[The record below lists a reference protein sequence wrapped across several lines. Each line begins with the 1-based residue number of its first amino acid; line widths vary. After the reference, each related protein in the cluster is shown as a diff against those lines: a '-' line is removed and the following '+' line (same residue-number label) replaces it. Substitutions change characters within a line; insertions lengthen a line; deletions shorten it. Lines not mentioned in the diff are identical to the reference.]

1 MKHFRTIT
9 TVILTVALFYLAF
22 PQAVFA
28 AAAAA
33 TATAAA
39 TPAAA
44 NDGHSITLPQLLI
57 LGFVL
62 GLYLYNHFKDK
73 IKAKFKKKQ

>member
-9 TVILTVALFYLAF
+9 TVILTAALFYLAF

-28 AAAAA
+28 AAA
-33 TATAAA
+33 TAAA
-39 TPAAA
+39 PAAA
-44 NDGHSITLPQLLI
+44 AAATKDGHSITLPQLLI

>member
-9 TVILTVALFYLAF
+9 TVIITVALFYLAF

-28 AAAAA
+28 AAEE
-33 TATAAA
+33 
-39 TPAAA
+39 
-44 NDGHSITLPQLLI
+44 GHSITLPQLLI

-62 GLYLYNHFKDK
+62 GLYLYNHFKGK
-73 IKAKFKKKQ
+73 IKAMFKKINDR

>member
-9 TVILTVALFYLAF
+9 TDILTVALFYLAF

-28 AAAAA
+28 
-33 TATAAA
+33 TAAA
-39 TPAAA
+39 VD
-44 NDGHSITLPQLLI
+44 DGHSITLPQLLI

-73 IKAKFKKKQ
+73 IKAMFKKKQ

>member
-9 TVILTVALFYLAF
+9 TVVLATALFYLVF
-22 PQAVFA
+22 PQAAFA
-28 AAAAA
+28 AAEE
-33 TATAAA
+33 
-39 TPAAA
+39 
-44 NDGHSITLPQLLI
+44 GHSITLPQLLI

-73 IKAKFKKKQ
+73 IKAMFKKSNDR

>member
-9 TVILTVALFYLAF
+9 KVILTAALFYLAF
-22 PQAVFA
+22 PQATFA
-28 AAAAA
+28 A
-33 TATAAA
+33 TE
-39 TPAAA
+39 
-44 NDGHSITLPQLLI
+44 DGHSITVPQLLL

-73 IKAKFKKKQ
+73 IKAMFKKNNDR

>member
-9 TVILTVALFYLAF
+9 TDILTVALFYLAF

-33 TATAAA
+33 E
-39 TPAAA
+39 
-44 NDGHSITLPQLLI
+44 DGHSITLPQLLI

-73 IKAKFKKKQ
+73 IKAMFKKSNDR

>member
-1 MKHFRTIT
+1 MKHLITIT
-9 TVILTVALFYLAF
+9 TVILTAALFYLAF

-28 AAAAA
+28 V
-33 TATAAA
+33 TEE
-39 TPAAA
+39 
-44 NDGHSITLPQLLI
+44 GHSITLPQLLI

-73 IKAKFKKKQ
+73 IKAMFTKKK

>member
-9 TVILTVALFYLAF
+9 TVILTAALFYLAF

-28 AAAAA
+28 AAEE
-33 TATAAA
+33 
-39 TPAAA
+39 
-44 NDGHSITLPQLLI
+44 GHSITLPQLLI
-57 LGFVL
+57 LGFVM

-73 IKAKFKKKQ
+73 IKAMFTKKQ

>member
-1 MKHFRTIT
+1 MKHFRTST
-9 TVILTVALFYLAF
+9 TVILSAALFYLAF

-33 TATAAA
+33 TAAAA
-39 TPAAA
+39 S
-44 NDGHSITLPQLLI
+44 DGGHSITVPQLLV

-62 GLYLYNHFKDK
+62 GLYLYNHFKAK
-73 IKAKFKKKQ
+73 IKAMFKKKQ

>member
-9 TVILTVALFYLAF
+9 TVILTAALFYLAF

-28 AAAAA
+28 AAEE
-33 TATAAA
+33 
-39 TPAAA
+39 
-44 NDGHSITLPQLLI
+44 GHSITPSQLLI
-57 LGFVL
+57 LGFVM

-73 IKAKFKKKQ
+73 IKAMFTKKK

>member
-1 MKHFRTIT
+1 MKHFRTST
-9 TVILTVALFYLAF
+9 KVILSAALFYLAF

-33 TATAAA
+33 HAAA
-39 TPAAA
+39 ASAATEG
-44 NDGHSITLPQLLI
+44 GHSITLPQLLV

-62 GLYLYNHFKDK
+62 GLYLYNHFKAK
-73 IKAKFKKKQ
+73 IKAMFKKKQ

>member
-1 MKHFRTIT
+1 MKHFRIIT
-9 TVILTVALFYLAF
+9 TVILTAALFYLAF

-28 AAAAA
+28 AAEE
-33 TATAAA
+33 
-39 TPAAA
+39 
-44 NDGHSITLPQLLI
+44 GRSITLPQLLI

-73 IKAKFKKKQ
+73 IKAKFTKKQ

>member
-1 MKHFRTIT
+1 MKHFRTST
-9 TVILTVALFYLAF
+9 KVILSAALFYLAF

-33 TATAAA
+33 SAAAAAA
-39 TPAAA
+39 T
-44 NDGHSITLPQLLI
+44 DGGHSITLPQLLV

-62 GLYLYNHFKDK
+62 GLYLYNHFKAK
-73 IKAKFKKKQ
+73 IKAMFKKKQ

>member
-9 TVILTVALFYLAF
+9 TVILTAALFYLAF

-28 AAAAA
+28 AAEE
-33 TATAAA
+33 
-39 TPAAA
+39 
-44 NDGHSITLPQLLI
+44 GHSINLPQLLI

-73 IKAKFKKKQ
+73 IKTMFKKKQ

>member
-9 TVILTVALFYLAF
+9 TVILTAALFYLAF
-22 PQAVFA
+22 PQAAFA
-28 AAAAA
+28 AAEQE
-33 TATAAA
+33 
-39 TPAAA
+39 
-44 NDGHSITLPQLLI
+44 GHSITLPQLLI

-73 IKAKFKKKQ
+73 IKAMFTKKQ